1 MSRCVEKLPHS
12 CSSRNGLQVFEKEG
26 GGYDG
31 YCFACG
37 TYVEDPYK
45 DKPAGYK
52 PVFVKKSEEEIKAE
66 VDEITGYKTVELKD
80 RKLRKESL
88 EYFGIKIGVSEEDG
102 VTPVSHYY
110 PYYKDGVLVGYKA
123 RVIEN
128 KKFFAKGSIK
138 DCSLFGW
145 EQAIAAGGKKLF
157 ITEGECFTPEAQVL
171 TPKGWI
177 SFKELGNE
185 KVLQV
190 NEDGSSTFVDPI
202 AYVDKHYEGKLVEYQ
217 SGSYYSLTTPEH
229 NIVRIK
235 DGKFSKVKATN
246 SIHLPIPRTVSTVT
260 NNTSHIEEI
269 VARLQVM
276 FSADFSFRK
285 EGDLY
290 GSFKKQRKIE
300 RAREILN
307 RSGIRYTE
315 TNISRGMVSFFIHRG
330 HNLPVSKLFNTEWLF
345 SDQRETILE
354 ELLYWDGNR
363 VPNRDQIEYS
373 TKELHNAEFVQT
385 LAHLCGY
392 TSTII
397 KRTRDKYTWYKVSIL
412 YKKQTSSTQKGFKE
426 VDYSGKVMC
435 VTVPSGMILVRQ
447 NESISISGNC
457 DAVSLYQ
464 IFKDHNRGTN
474 YAALDPPIVSLAHGA
489 GSAVRDISKFATDI
503 RKHFKEVVLVF
514 DTDAVGKKAAE
525 DVIKIFPD
533 ATVATLPDKD
543 VNACLVSGKSKA
555 CYNAVVFNA
564 QRPKNTRLVSV
575 ASVADAARKQVEW
588 GYSWPYKALTDLTRG
603 IRLGETYYLGSGV
616 KMG

>member
-12 CSSRNGLQVFEKEG
+12 CGSRNGLQVFEKEG

-88 EYFGIKIGVSEEDG
+88 EYFGIKIGVSEADG

-123 RVIEN
+123 RVVEN

-138 DCSLFGW
+138 ECSLFGW
-145 EQAIAAGGKKLF
+145 DQAIAAGGKKLF
-157 ITEGECFTPEAQVL
+157 ITEGEL
-171 TPKGWI
+171 
-177 SFKELGNE
+177 
-185 KVLQV
+185 
-190 NEDGSSTFVDPI
+190 
-202 AYVDKHYEGKLVEYQ
+202 
-217 SGSYYSLTTPEH
+217 
-229 NIVRIK
+229 
-235 DGKFSKVKATN
+235 
-246 SIHLPIPRTVSTVT
+246 
-260 NNTSHIEEI
+260 
-269 VARLQVM
+269 
-276 FSADFSFRK
+276 
-285 EGDLY
+285 
-290 GSFKKQRKIE
+290 
-300 RAREILN
+300 
-307 RSGIRYTE
+307 
-315 TNISRGMVSFFIHRG
+315 
-330 HNLPVSKLFNTEWLF
+330 
-345 SDQRETILE
+345 
-354 ELLYWDGNR
+354 
-363 VPNRDQIEYS
+363 
-373 TKELHNAEFVQT
+373 
-385 LAHLCGY
+385 
-392 TSTII
+392 
-397 KRTRDKYTWYKVSIL
+397 
-412 YKKQTSSTQKGFKE
+412 
-426 VDYSGKVMC
+426 
-435 VTVPSGMILVRQ
+435 
-447 NESISISGNC
+447 

-489 GSAVRDISKFATDI
+489 GSAIRDISKFATDI

-514 DTDAVGKKAAE
+514 DTDAAGKKAAE
-525 DVIKIFPD
+525 EVVKIFPD

-616 KMG
+616 KMGKSELLSDLAAHCIKEHKWKIFVAKPEESNARTLQGVVGKLTNRIYHDPKIAFDYDSFDAALPLVEDKLLMLNLYQELTWEVLKADIRAAVMEGCKAVFIDPITNLTNGINAADANTLLQKMAQELAAMALDLNFVAFMFAHLKAPDNGPPHERGGAVLSHQFAGSRAMMRSAHLLIGMEGNKDPDLPEDQRNLRSLVVLENRMSGETGRVQLFYDKNTGAFNELA

>member
-1 MSRCVEKLPHS
+1 MSRCIEKLPHS

-52 PVFVKKSEEEIKAE
+52 PVFIKKSEEEVKAE

-88 EYFGIKIGVSEEDG
+88 EYFNIKIGVSEADG

-123 RVIEN
+123 RVVEN

-138 DCSLFGW
+138 ECSLFGW
-145 EQAIAAGGKKLF
+145 DQAIAAGGKTLF
-157 ITEGECFTPEAQVL
+157 ITEGEL
-171 TPKGWI
+171 
-177 SFKELGNE
+177 
-185 KVLQV
+185 
-190 NEDGSSTFVDPI
+190 
-202 AYVDKHYEGKLVEYQ
+202 
-217 SGSYYSLTTPEH
+217 
-229 NIVRIK
+229 
-235 DGKFSKVKATN
+235 
-246 SIHLPIPRTVSTVT
+246 
-260 NNTSHIEEI
+260 
-269 VARLQVM
+269 
-276 FSADFSFRK
+276 
-285 EGDLY
+285 
-290 GSFKKQRKIE
+290 
-300 RAREILN
+300 
-307 RSGIRYTE
+307 
-315 TNISRGMVSFFIHRG
+315 
-330 HNLPVSKLFNTEWLF
+330 
-345 SDQRETILE
+345 
-354 ELLYWDGNR
+354 
-363 VPNRDQIEYS
+363 
-373 TKELHNAEFVQT
+373 
-385 LAHLCGY
+385 
-392 TSTII
+392 
-397 KRTRDKYTWYKVSIL
+397 
-412 YKKQTSSTQKGFKE
+412 
-426 VDYSGKVMC
+426 
-435 VTVPSGMILVRQ
+435 
-447 NESISISGNC
+447 

-474 YAALDPPIVSLAHGA
+474 YAALDRPIVSLAHGA

-514 DTDAVGKKAAE
+514 DTDAAGKKAAE